1 MFSEVSSEPVLP
13 TRSLNSPYPYAL
25 GYPES
30 LSSKNLKEWTV
41 VVKTSLGDEN
51 NASNVFSANLREDQ
65 GPGSTEKKRD
75 ICLGAHFDWQSQ

>member
-1 MFSEVSSEPVLP
+1 M
-13 TRSLNSPYPYAL
+13 
-25 GYPES
+25 
-30 LSSKNLKEWTV
+30 

-75 ICLGAHFDWQSQ
+75 ICHGAHFDK